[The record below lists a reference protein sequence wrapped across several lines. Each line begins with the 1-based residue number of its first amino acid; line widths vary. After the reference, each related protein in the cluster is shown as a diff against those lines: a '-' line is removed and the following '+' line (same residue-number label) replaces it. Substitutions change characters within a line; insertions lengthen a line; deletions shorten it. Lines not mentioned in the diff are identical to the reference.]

1 MYIRDDHGNG
11 IPIPI
16 GNPTEI
22 PWGLELMTQFG
33 MDWKGMGINLYG
45 NGNGNAPYSHGN
57 KFPSEFLVVVLVV
70 VGYKNML

>member
-1 MYIRDDHGNG
+1 
-11 IPIPI
+11 
-16 GNPTEI
+16 
-22 PWGLELMTQFG
+22 MTQCG

-45 NGNGNAPYSHGN
+45 NGNAPYSHRN